1 MILPFYKKQSGF
13 SLVET
18 LVAIS
23 ILLIVIVG
31 PMTISMRT
39 AKSSTFAS
47 EQVQAF
53 FLAQE
58 GLELAKKARDE
69 LVTRHFYDPTNLNYR
84 PTPWANFT
92 DASGSGQY
100 RFCYASTGCGLS
112 WAVFSSGLLSGINCN
127 SSPTACRL
135 YLNTSGY
142 PFFVYGAGAAETKF
156 ARRIYFT
163 DMGDAVAV
171 RSVVTWRTGSLVA
184 EQNVTLDTYLYNT
197 YAQP

>member
-1 MILPFYKKQSGF
+1 MMYFQKKESGF

-39 AKSSTFAS
+39 AKSSSFAS

-58 GLELAKKARDE
+58 GVEFLQK
-69 LVTRHFYDPTNLNYR
+69 HSYDYYNRYFDGLITD
-84 PTPWANFT
+84 PWGQT
-92 DASGSGQY
+92 SDPSGAYSNC
-100 RFCYASTGCGLS
+100 FSSSGCGLEWS
-112 WAVFSSGLLSGINCN
+112 TTAGVLEPPRSCTSVSNCLLYRSSGTGRSHFTHSAAGT
-127 SSPTACRL
+127 PTIFTRRL
-135 YLNTSGY
+135 YFSEHIPNTQI
-142 PFFVYGAGAAETKF
+142 
-156 ARRIYFT
+156 RI
-163 DMGDAVAV
+163 

-184 EQNVTLDTYLYNT
+184 EQRVEIDTYLYNEYGT
-197 YAQP
+197 P